1 MAAKPS
7 STFIVAG
14 LLLLVLLL
22 FVQVAAQAEQK
33 GQSDMDFIAQ
43 MNAQATDM
51 YERANKLD
59 AQIVAVDPKSDGKK
73 KRHQVRDNIKAFKE
87 RIRDEQRYMDGK
99 DYKKDK
105 SRNDQQNR
113 MDKLQQELRQIEAYM
128 HVLGI

>member
-1 MAAKPS
+1 MMTKPS

-14 LLLLVLLL
+14 LLLLFLLF

-33 GQSDMDFIAQ
+33 GQSDMEFIAR
-43 MNAQATDM
+43 MNAQATEM
-51 YERANKLD
+51 YESANKLD
-59 AQIVAVDPKSDGKK
+59 AKIAAVDPKSDGKK
-73 KRHQVRDNIKAFKE
+73 KRHQIRDNIKAFKE

-105 SRNDQQNR
+105 SRKDQEKRMQN
-113 MDKLQQELRQIEAYM
+113 LQQQLRQIEADM